1 MDGRYISYLRVSTA
15 KQKASGLGVEAQR
28 AVVETYL
35 NGGSW
40 TLLAEFVETESGK
53 HNDRVQL
60 AAAMKMCRMTGSTLV
75 IAKLDRLSRNA
86 AFLIGLKD
94 AGVDFVA
101 ADMPNANKLTVGIMA
116 LVAEQE
122 RDAISRRT
130 RDALAAAKARGTVL
144 GGWKGS
150 DNRGDLAVARAAL
163 AKQTAAFTADVA
175 PIVREQ
181 HREGRSLRQ
190 IALYLES
197 RGIRTPRGGDW
208 TAMAIKR
215 LLDRTKD

>member
-15 KQKASGLGVEAQR
+15 KQERSGLGLEAQR
-28 AVVETYL
+28 AAVATYL

-40 TLLAEFVETESGK
+40 TLLSEFVESESGK

-130 RDALAAAKARGTVL
+130 KDALAAAKARGKVL

-150 DNRGDLAVARAAL
+150 ESRGDLAVARAAL
-163 AKQTAAFTADVA
+163 AEKTASFAADVS
-175 PIVREQ
+175 PIVREM
-181 HREGRSLRQ
+181 REQGLSLRQ
-190 IALYLES
+190 IAAKLTAD
-197 RGIRTPRGGDW
+197 GIRTPRGGNW
-208 TAMAIKR
+208 TATAVTR
-215 LLDRTKD
+215 LLD